1 MRPIRLI
8 AILATLLLTAAMSP
22 FDAPDAHAAGK
33 ALIVIIGASSSVKDV
48 STAALRRIFQ
58 GLPTG
63 FEGGKRYIPLNHAT
77 GTPTRAQFDRAVLG
91 LEPSQVGA
99 FWIDRRIRDESPPP
113 RTIPSP
119 ELALRIVASL
129 PGAITYVYPELL
141 NSTVRALTVEGKS
154 PGQPG
159 YLLK

>member
-1 MRPIRLI
+1 MRPPLVSLSLALALLVAALSPI
-8 AILATLLLTAAMSP
+8 A
-22 FDAPDAHAAGK
+22 APHAHATNK
-33 ALIVIIGASSSVKDV
+33 ALVVIVAASLNLSDV
-48 STAALRRIFQ
+48 STASLRRIFQ
-58 GLPTG
+58 GLPTDIN
-63 FEGGKRYIPLNHAT
+63 GGKRFIPLNHAT
-77 GTPTRAQFDRAVLG
+77 STAMRQQFDRAVLG

-141 NSTVRALTVEGKS
+141 NATVRALTVEGKS

>member
-1 MRPIRLI
+1 MRPTRLTTW
-8 AILATLLLTAAMSP
+8 LALSLLAAALSPITAQR
-22 FDAPDAHAAGK
+22 AHATGK
-33 ALIVIIGASSSVKDV
+33 ALVVIVAANLGVKDV

-58 GLPTG
+58 GLATD
-63 FEGGKRYIPLNHAT
+63 FEGGKRYIPLNLAT
-77 GTPTRAQFDRAVLG
+77 GTAARVHFDRAVLG
-91 LEPSQVGA
+91 LEPTQVGA

-141 NSTVRALTVEGKS
+141 NATVRVLTVEGKG

-159 YLLK
+159 YLLR

>member
-1 MRPIRLI
+1 MKPTRFI
-8 AILATLLLTAAMSP
+8 ALLALSLLAAALGRADTP
-22 FDAPDAHAAGK
+22 RAHALGK
-33 ALIVIIGASSSVKDV
+33 PLLVVVSARSGVHDV

-58 GLPTG
+58 GLPTE

-77 GTPTRAQFDRAVLG
+77 GTPARAQFDRAVLG
-91 LEPSQVGA
+91 LEPTQVGP

-119 ELALRIVASL
+119 ELALRIAASL

-141 NSTVRALTVEGKS
+141 NTTVRALTVEGKS
-154 PGQPG
+154 AGQAG